1 MTSFMEEVKEAL
13 PAMRAF
19 ARSLTRDA
27 TSADDLVQDALV
39 RLITAQERFIP
50 GSSFKAWAFTVIR
63 NRFVDQYRRK
73 RYADSRQSEL
83 NGAERIQAAPQDSV
97 MEFRDMTCAFW
108 ELPAAFREVLILVGV
123 HDLSYEEAAEIIGCP
138 IGTVRSRLS
147 RARARLMEL
156 MNRPAEAGVAPA
168 IDKGKSAAAFLAAIK
183 HEQGRLRPL
192 EALRG

>member
-1 MTSFMEEVKEAL
+1 MTSFMDEVKEAL

-83 NGAERIQAAPQDSV
+83 NGAEQIQAAPQDSV
-97 MEFRDMTCAFW
+97 MEFRDMACAFW
-108 ELPAAFREVLILVGV
+108 ELPAAFREVLLLVGV

-156 MNRPAEAGVAPA
+156 MNRPAEAGVAPTM
-168 IDKGKSAAAFLAAIK
+168 DKSKSAAAFLAAIK
-183 HEQGRLRPL
+183 HEQGRLHAPD
-192 EALRG
+192 ALLA

>member
-1 MTSFMEEVKEAL
+1 MTSFMDEVKEAL

-39 RLITAQERFIP
+39 RLLTAQERFIP

-83 NGAERIQAAPQDSV
+83 NGAEQVQSAPQDSV
-97 MEFRDMTCAFW
+97 MEFRDMACAFW

-147 RARARLMEL
+147 RARARLNEL
-156 MNRPAEAGVAPA
+156 MNRPADSGVSTG
-168 IDKGKSAAAFLAAIK
+168 IDKAKSAAAFLAAIK
-183 HEQGRLRPL
+183 QEQGRLRPL
-192 EALRG
+192 DA

>member
-1 MTSFMEEVKEAL
+1 MTSFMDEVKEAL

-39 RLITAQERFIP
+39 RLLTAQERFIP

-83 NGAERIQAAPQDSV
+83 NGQEQVQSAPQDSV
-97 MEFRDMTCAFW
+97 MEFRDMACAFW

-147 RARARLMEL
+147 RARARLAEL
-156 MNRPAEAGVAPA
+156 MNRPAEVAIGTG
-168 IDKGKSAAAFLAAIK
+168 IDKAKSAAAFLAAIK

-192 EALRG
+192 DA

>member
-1 MTSFMEEVKEAL
+1 MTSFMDEVKEAL

-39 RLITAQERFIP
+39 RLLTAQERFIP

-83 NGAERIQAAPQDSV
+83 NGAEQIQSAPQDSV
-97 MEFRDMTCAFW
+97 MEFRDMACAFW
-108 ELPAAFREVLILVGV
+108 ELPAAFREVLLLVGV

-147 RARARLMEL
+147 RARSRLMEL
-156 MNRPAEAGVAPA
+156 MNRPAEAGVAPTM
-168 IDKGKSAAAFLAAIK
+168 DKGKSAAAFLAAIK
-183 HEQGRLRPL
+183 FEQGRLNAPDAIL
-192 EALRG
+192 A

>member
-19 ARSLTRDA
+19 ARSLTRDP

-83 NGAERIQAAPQDSV
+83 NGVERIQAAPQDSV

-138 IGTVRSRLS
+138 VKTVSSRLS
-147 RARARLMEL
+147 RARDR
-156 MNRPAEAGVAPA
+156 
-168 IDKGKSAAAFLAAIK
+168 FLDRFRRFL
-183 HEQGRLRPL
+183 GDTPL
-192 EALRG
+192 PSQKRSG